1 MIFEISPLLG
11 INDIK
16 FGMSMGEVRGRLSA
30 EFHTFNR
37 NLGVGDKGDFLPTDS
52 YQDLGF
58 FCHFTAAGFL
68 EAMDFFPPS
77 RPVLEGVEV
86 IGMTVEQGTL
96 FLKRLDP
103 AVVIDSDGVTSDR
116 LSLGFR
122 EDMEAD
128 EDDPRVGSF
137 FAGRLGY
144 Y

>member
-1 MIFEISPLLG
+1 
-11 INDIK
+11 
-16 FGMSMGEVRGRLSA
+16 MSIDEVRARLAA

-37 NLGVGDKGDFLPTDS
+37 NLGIGGKEDFLPTDS

-58 FCHFTAAGFL
+58 FCHFTSGGFL

-77 RPVLEGVEV
+77 RPMLEGVEL
-86 IGMTVEQGTL
+86 IGMPVEEGTL
-96 FLKRLDP
+96 LLKRLDP
-103 AVVIDSDGVTSDR
+103 AVAIDSDGVTSDR

-137 FAGRLGY
+137 FVGRLGY